1 MKIERIREGIKEEVI
16 RHGKTTV
23 NLGLKMI
30 DEAKSDCNA
39 SQKMIRWIEDVIKI
53 IDEKIIENQI
63 KAKRALDRNEEKLA
77 REIVYITKILEVLNR
92 KLTNI
97 KEKIKKREKKVL
109 KTIKKIEVSS
119 EKIDEL
125 IKQEIN
131 IKSLENII
139 KQINEEYRNLLTL
152 ERYVKELNRTI
163 NIGRNLIEKTRTI
176 IEEGITSEEI
186 KDIVKFIGEE
196 EIQKLVNETIRHLK
210 RI

>member
-97 KEKIKKREKKVL
+97 KEKIKNREKKVL

-131 IKSLENII
+131 INSLGNII

-152 ERYVKELNRTI
+152 ERYVKELNRAI